1 MSVRFDARPFEYR
14 RPNDK
19 YYFDSDVETG
29 GWESNPHSY
38 DWLDPL
44 YKYSEGRV
52 TDAART
58 LGITNV
64 SNPDKVNRILSE
76 IQTGGA
82 ARLAAAAKENAA
94 RLQASSDA
102 AAEANRKQLLQIQG
116 ERSAVS
122 KMTQDYTAMLQKEAD
137 SKAAAQEKARVS
149 AATSAANQA
158 RQGQTANLQI
168 QPASST
174 PQTAG
179 TQAFKRRKD
188 QFKISQQPRYMGIG
202 GDVQMPGFKAPMI
215 NL

>member
-1 MSVRFDARPFEYR
+1 MATILRTHLPQLAAQSIADQRRKDAQEKGYILTGYEPYTLRTNRKGGGY
-14 RPNDK
+14 NDK
-19 YYFDSDVETG
+19 PFDMPIYG
-29 GWESNPHSY
+29 M
-38 DWLDPL
+38 DPAVAAA
-44 YKYSEGRV
+44 E
-52 TDAART
+52 AAR
-58 LGITNV
+58 
-64 SNPDKVNRILSE
+64 KQQE
-76 IQTGGA
+76 YA
-82 ARLAAAAKENAA
+82 AQLQSAAD
-94 RLQASSDA
+94 AS
-102 AAEANRKQLLQIQG
+102 AEANRKQLLQIQS